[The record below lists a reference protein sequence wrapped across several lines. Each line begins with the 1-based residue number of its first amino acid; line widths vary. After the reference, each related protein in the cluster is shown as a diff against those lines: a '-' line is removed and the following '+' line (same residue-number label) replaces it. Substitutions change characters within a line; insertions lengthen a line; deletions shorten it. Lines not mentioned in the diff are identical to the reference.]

1 MNIPPLKSIL
11 LGLLLVPALVG
22 AMEKPPSATLMQP
35 LNADQRPTRSID
47 WPWKCRIFFDHDQDT
62 VVGRARELQDYFPQL
77 NGSRVAQLTC
87 GHLLT
92 SIMLLLGAGKL
103 LATMARTS

>member
-22 AMEKPPSATLMQP
+22 AMEKPPSAAPTQHLD
-35 LNADQRPTRSID
+35 ADQRPTRSID
-47 WPWKCRIFFDHDQDT
+47 WPWKWRASFDHDQDAM
-62 VVGRARELQDYFPQL
+62 VGKARELQDYFPQL

-87 GHLLT
+87 GHLLAST
-92 SIMLLLGAGKL
+92 MLLLGAWKL

>member
-22 AMEKPPSATLMQP
+22 AMEEHPSAAPTQHF
-35 LNADQRPTRSID
+35 NAAQRPTRSID
-47 WPWKCRIFFDHDQDT
+47 WPWKWRVSFNYDQDT
-62 VVGRARELQDYFPQL
+62 VVGRARELQDYFPRL

-87 GHLLT
+87 SHLLANIT
-92 SIMLLLGAGKL
+92 LILGVWKL